1 MSSLHTAAGYV
12 VIGVNA
18 LAGLLGALRWWQ
30 GRPTRAFFR
39 YIDTKEAMFR
49 SSSTIRI
56 FSAMGLHGS
65 RRPGRAQEESV
76 KERPAEG
83 QFGQLLVLLQA
94 AGGAVLLVEGKP
106 LPRLHLIYGLIPL
119 AVAFLAEQLR
129 LASADIVL
137 QQRGLE
143 GSADVAQLP
152 EEEQRALVS
161 LIVRRETGV
170 MAASALVV
178 ALLAG
183 RAQGWLL

>member
-1 MSSLHTAAGYV
+1 VNAVHQAAGYV

-30 GRPTRAFFR
+30 GRYTRAFWP
-39 YIDTKEAMFR
+39 
-49 SSSTIRI
+49 
-56 FSAMGLHGS
+56 LL
-65 RRPGRAQEESV
+65 RA
-76 KERPAEG
+76 
-83 QFGQLLVLLQA
+83 GQLLVVLQA
-94 AGGAVLLVEGKP
+94 AGGAVLLVEGRH
-106 LPRLHLIYGLIPL
+106 LPRLHLIYGLVPL
-119 AVAFLAEQLR
+119 AVAFVAEQLR
-129 LASADIVL
+129 LASADTIL

-143 GSADVAQLP
+143 GSADVAKLP
-152 EEEQRALVS
+152 EAEQRALVS

>member
-30 GRPTRAFFR
+30 GRPTRVFWP
-39 YIDTKEAMFR
+39 I
-49 SSSTIRI
+49 
-56 FSAMGLHGS
+56 L
-65 RRPGRAQEESV
+65 RA
-76 KERPAEG
+76 
-83 QFGQLLVLLQA
+83 GQLLVLLQA
-94 AGGAVLLVEGKP
+94 AGGAVLLAEGKP
-106 LPRLHLIYGLIPL
+106 LPRLHLIYGLVPL
-119 AVAFLAEQLR
+119 AVAFVAEQLR

-143 GSADVAQLP
+143 SSADVAKLP
-152 EEEQRALVS
+152 EAEQRALVS

>member
-18 LAGLLGALRWWQ
+18 LAGLLGALRWWR
-30 GRPTRAFFR
+30 GGHSRAFWPLLR
-39 YIDTKEAMFR
+39 
-49 SSSTIRI
+49 
-56 FSAMGLHGS
+56 
-65 RRPGRAQEESV
+65 V
-76 KERPAEG
+76 
-83 QFGQLLVLLQA
+83 GQLLVLLQA
-94 AGGAVLLVEGKP
+94 AGGAALLVEGKP
-106 LPRLHLIYGLIPL
+106 LPRLHLIYGLVPL
-119 AVAFLAEQLR
+119 AVAFVAEQLR

-143 GSADVAQLP
+143 GSADVAKLP